1 MAANDNNIPG
11 MAGCLVAALYTDSLA
26 NKVDN
31 AQGFVAK
38 QATFTTAMMMSGG
51 IHSQCI
57 HSSLISWRVRLT
69 VNPVEAANGDAW
81 QCIGGSPSSNDFKRS
96 L

>member
-38 QATFTTAMMMSGG
+38 QATFTTAMMMSGV
-51 IHSQCI
+51 IHSQCMYPLQ
-57 HSSLISWRVRLT
+57 SYLMESQADCESCRGCQR
-69 VNPVEAANGDAW
+69 
-81 QCIGGSPSSNDFKRS
+81 
-96 L
+96 